1 MDWYGMMD
9 VLTPLLSTLL
19 VTLVSAAVAY
29 GIKFLKSKTDDQLL
43 WNAAG
48 AIGEA
53 ANATVAELNATLK
66 KELQASG
73 GLTKENAERIK
84 AEAVTRTKAMLST
97 QATKVAS
104 KVIVDLDGYIA
115 GKVEEGVTR
124 AKVAPSA

>member
-9 VLTPLLSTLL
+9 ILTPLLATLL
-19 VTLVSAAVAY
+19 VTLVSWGVFELK
-29 GIKFLKSKTDDQLL
+29 KFVKAKTDNQLM
-43 WNAAG
+43 WNAAD

-66 KELQASG
+66 KELEKDG
-73 GLTKENAERIK
+73 GLSKENAAEIK
-84 AEAVTRTKAMLST
+84 AVAVRQVKAMLST

-115 GKVEEGVTR
+115 GKVEEGVTG
-124 AKVAPSA
+124 AKVTPSP